1 MFDHPAPTRLPVHDL
16 VRLRFSG
23 RAFDPKP
30 VEREKLLSCLEA
42 ACWAPSSSNEQSW
55 SFVVGVKG
63 DGDAWERIFATLM
76 EGNQVWNVNVP
87 VLILA
92 CAKKKTSKGADYL
105 HAWHD
110 LGASCENLHLQA
122 VALGLRT
129 HPMGGFDAGKAH
141 ESLGLPENVD
151 AVAVIALGYPA
162 PPDALKEPQKGWE
175 TAPRQRKPFKET
187 VFFSRWGKP

>member
-1 MFDHPAPTRLPVHDL
+1 MFDHPAPARHPVHDL

-63 DGDAWERIFATLM
+63 EGDAWERIFSTLA
-76 EGNQVWNVNVP
+76 EGNQVWNKPVP

-92 CAKKKTSKGADYL
+92 CAKRKTSKGADYR

-110 LGASCENLHLQA
+110 LGAACENLHLQA
-122 VALGLRT
+122 VASGLRT
-129 HPMGGFDAGKAH
+129 HPMAGFDAGRAR
-141 ESLGLPENVD
+141 EALGLPEDVD
-151 AVAVIALGYPA
+151 AVTVISLGYPA
-162 PPDALKEPQKGWE
+162 SPETLPEPQRSWE
-175 TAPRQRKPFKET
+175 TAPRKRKPFEET
-187 VFFSRWGKP
+187 VYFTRWGR